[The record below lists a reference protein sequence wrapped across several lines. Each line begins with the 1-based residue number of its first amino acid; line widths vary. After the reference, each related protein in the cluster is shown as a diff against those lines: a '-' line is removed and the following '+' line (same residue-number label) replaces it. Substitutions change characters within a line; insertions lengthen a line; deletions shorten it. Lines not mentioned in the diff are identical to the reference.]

1 MMMADSNEEIRRKV
15 MKGVNDPKKHNAY
28 HKEQLKKDAAKAKA
42 TQKAIDKRKGKHT
55 RRHGDDGV
63 IDSGMFSS

>member
-1 MMMADSNEEIRRKV
+1 MARKDGTFNEV
-15 MKGVNDPKKHNAY
+15 MKGIKDPKKSNPY

-42 TQKAIDKRKGKHT
+42 VEAALKKRKGKHT

-63 IDSGMFSS
+63 VDTGMFS